1 MILVLTWYNL
11 TKSISSFNNLN
22 LSKLKSECSAEKG
35 KRKEIKSIIICRNGK
50 IIDSECLQ
58 LFTRKEKCFTKIE
71 FENKIIKRL
80 IGKHSKG
87 KMKYGNI

>member
-50 IIDSECLQ
+50 IIDSEYLQ
-58 LFTRKEKCFTKIE
+58 LFTRKGKCFTKIE
-71 FENKIIKRL
+71 FESIIKRL
-80 IGKHSKG
+80 IGKHSKS